1 MKVTMFL
8 SPSESFE
15 GKYFGEIAWAYY
27 FLENEELLSTTM
39 DTRQEVIETISSLF
53 LLISLYWYSGIFCRF
68 FSRRGK

>member
-27 FLENEELLSTTM
+27 VLENEELLSTTM
-39 DTRQEVIETISSLF
+39 DTRQEVYENKELDQYVTEIKEI
-53 LLISLYWYSGIFCRF
+53 YKKQQY
-68 FSRRGK
+68 K